1 MSTSETYRLKL
12 ENKKAKRDL
21 LQTTVHDMEMQ
32 AQAAQERI
40 DNLAKA
46 RWVVTEVGR
55 QTQTKVKSYIEELV
69 TMVIQSVYDDPNMK
83 FILDFEL
90 SRNRSEAFLYIKE
103 GDSEPYVPK
112 DEMGGGVID
121 IVSLALRVVL
131 WSLQKPRSRNV
142 FILDEPFKWLGTGG
156 RLIRGGEI
164 LREISHRLGFQL
176 IIVTHEPELIEIADR
191 AWGVTREGKISKV
204 ERVK

>member
-1 MSTSETYRLKL
+1 MSTSATYRLKL
-12 ENKKAKRDL
+12 ENKKAKRDF
-21 LQTTVHDMEMQ
+21 LQATVHDMEMQ
-32 AQAAQERI
+32 AQATQEHI

-55 QTQTKVKSYIEELV
+55 QTQTKVKAYIEELV